1 MCNVLKLLLRII
13 SLGPS
18 LAICSDSQTPLI
30 SQIKYISLDIDS
42 SLEEAS
48 SQLASGNFID
58 HKRTPYTPK
67 HSEDKLW
74 VYLSLS
80 SRSAEDYF
88 VSSYSCCYEELRIFK
103 QASSG
108 TFEEISQDIH
118 RQGTFKLEG
127 SADYLI
133 SLTSYNTM
141 IVGFLFE
148 TTGEFNTIMLSA
160 AIGIFGILIIY
171 SLILFLTLREKSYL
185 YFLFFVLA
193 YLLFIS
199 TIT

>member
-1 MCNVLKLLLRII
+1 MCNVLKLLVTII

-148 TTGEFNTIMLSA
+148 TIGEYKKSIKLNTIMLSA

-171 SLILFLTLREKSYL
+171 SLILFLTLRE
-185 YFLFFVLA
+185 
-193 YLLFIS
+193 
-199 TIT
+199 

>member
-1 MCNVLKLLLRII
+1 MRNVLKLLITLI

-18 LAICSDSQTPLI
+18 LAICSDSKTPLI

-58 HKRTPYTPK
+58 HKQTPYTPK
-67 HSEDKLW
+67 YSEDKLW

-88 VSSYSCCYEELRIFK
+88 VSLHSSYYEELLIFK
-103 QASSG
+103 RASSG
-108 TFEEISQDIH
+108 MFKEISQDL
-118 RQGTFKLEG
+118 QEKGTFKLEG

-141 IVGFLFE
+141 IVGVLFE
-148 TTGEFNTIMLSA
+148 TAGE
-160 AIGIFGILIIY
+160 
-171 SLILFLTLREKSYL
+171 K
-185 YFLFFVLA
+185 
-193 YLLFIS
+193 
-199 TIT
+199 